1 MLVLSALAAGD
12 LDGSVIALAVLVISG
27 SGRGAGKTAVGC
39 ALMAAMPEL
48 RWAAVKMTPHVHDGA
63 SGIWEETDAGSEKD
77 TGRYLAAG
85 ALRAFLVTADSAS
98 LAEESTLVAR
108 ERAVECDA
116 WLVESNRE
124 LVERVSN
131 GEQVVRL
138 AVVAGVPE
146 EWKASLRDAVARAD
160 GLVLAGDLT
169 TEEMPLEW
177 RGKTTFSLPMG
188 EWTTPELVAFVRLLL
203 SRR

>member
-1 MLVLSALAAGD
+1 LERD
-12 LDGSVIALAVLVISG
+12 YLAVLVISG

-39 ALMAAMPEL
+39 ALIAAMPEL
-48 RWAAVKMTPHVHDGA
+48 RWAAVKVTPHLHDETL
-63 SGIWEETDAGSEKD
+63 GIWEETDAGSEKD

-85 ALRAFLVTADSAS
+85 ARRAFLVTVDSAS

-108 ERAVECDA
+108 ERAVQCDA
-116 WLVESNRE
+116 WLIESNRE
-124 LVERVSN
+124 LAELAPDGER
-131 GEQVVRL
+131 VVRL

-160 GLVLAGDLT
+160 GLVLVGGLRMEDL
-169 TEEMPLEW
+169 PLEW

-188 EWTTPELVAFVRLLL
+188 EWTTPKLVAFVRLLL